1 MKGDQQCVLTLG
13 VNRRH
18 RTIVKTSGTVSNS
31 MESMMS
37 GMIGSRLLQPGV
49 DFIFEHHRQS
59 SIAALPQS
67 FLVHSISIQLDGP
80 SKVEVWCGE
89 KRTRATLRRGDMT
102 IAPYRLSI
110 DGANAEPCEFLQ
122 LLLSPSVIDR
132 AASEVGRP
140 PAIVPVLGAVDPL
153 AEETIYQ
160 LEEELTSGRGTG
172 EYVNLLIE
180 TLAAH
185 LVKYYAEETCTT
197 KEAGGF
203 PRYLLETT
211 LDYINRSLDRNLS
224 TEEIARA
231 VGIAPARLTRA
242 FRASTGKST
251 HRYLN
256 ERRVEEAKILL
267 TKSEVS
273 IAEVARRVGFDSE
286 ERFRIN
292 FRRRTGLNPAA
303 YRGRNETK

>member
-1 MKGDQQCVLTLG
+1 MQIADTEPYL
-13 VNRRH
+13 RRA
-18 RTIVKTSGTVSNS
+18 GALSNS
-31 MESMMS
+31 MGSMMPRMK
-37 GMIGSRLLQPGV
+37 GNRLLPRV

-59 SIAALPQS
+59 SIAVLPQS
-67 FLVHSISIQLDGP
+67 FLMHSISIQLDGP

-89 KRTRATLRRGDMT
+89 KRTRVTLRRGDMT
-102 IAPYRLSI
+102 IAPYRFSI
-110 DGANAEPCEFLQ
+110 DGAYVEPCEFLQ
-122 LLLSPSVIDR
+122 LHLSPSVIDR

-140 PAIVPVLGAVDPL
+140 PAIVPVLGAVDSL
-153 AEETIYQ
+153 AEQTIYQ
-160 LEEELTSGRGTG
+160 LEEELTSRRGTG

-180 TLAAH
+180 TLATH

-197 KEAGGF
+197 KEVGGF
-203 PRYLLETT
+203 PKYLLETT
-211 LDYINRSLDRNLS
+211 LDYINWNLDRNLS
-224 TEEIARA
+224 IEEITLA
-231 VGIAPARLTRA
+231 VGIEPARLARA
-242 FRASTGKST
+242 FRASTGKSI

-292 FRRRTGLNPAA
+292 FRRRTGLTPAA
-303 YRGRNETK
+303 YRGSDEIK